1 LDHALR
7 RSRLA
12 RRLAEL
18 DLDVLVV
25 TRLPNVRYLTGFTGS
40 NAQVVLARDGDSTFL
55 TDGRYGEQARHEV
68 PDVGHSVYTAG
79 YPRPLIEAWRSLG
92 ATRVGFE
99 RKGLTYEQWE
109 QLTEVA
115 EGAELVPVGAEVEA
129 LRITKDPEEI
139 TLIAAAQEAAD
150 VAFERVILR
159 GGLREGRTTEREVA
173 RALDAAMLDA
183 GADERGFE
191 TIVAFGP
198 SAAEPHHD
206 PTDRP
211 LSRGDVVKLD
221 FGGLM
226 GGYHSDM
233 TRTVAFGEPD
243 VRLREIHDLVADGTD
258 AVIGFVETHGRD
270 DTARLLKGLEV
281 VPRRRVEHR
290 GVAFEEMDPKAIL
303 ARAPE
308 VALIDELAHANVPGS
323 GHPKRWQDVED
334 ILEAGIDVISSVNI
348 QHFESLNDVVEEITG
363 VSQREVIPDEVVRKA
378 DEIHLVDPF
387 CRP

>member
-1 LDHALR
+1 MRVLFLFGPNLGTLGRRDPESYGSQTLEEIMGEVGERGARLGHEGSWRQSDHEGEHVGWLNGAAAEGFEAAVINPGALTHYSYALR
-7 RSRLA
+7 DAVEGSG
-12 RRLAEL
+12 
-18 DLDVLVV
+18 
-25 TRLPNVRYLTGFTGS
+25 LPVIEVHLTNVRYLTGFTGS

-115 EGAELVPVGAEVEA
+115 GGAELVPVGAEVEA

-198 SAAEPHHD
+198 SAVEPHHD

-221 FGGLM
+221 FG
-226 GGYHSDM
+226 D
-233 TRTVAFGEPD
+233 
-243 VRLREIHDLVADGTD
+243 
-258 AVIGFVETHGRD
+258 
-270 DTARLLKGLEV
+270 
-281 VPRRRVEHR
+281 
-290 GVAFEEMDPKAIL
+290 
-303 ARAPE
+303 
-308 VALIDELAHANVPGS
+308 
-323 GHPKRWQDVED
+323 
-334 ILEAGIDVISSVNI
+334 
-348 QHFESLNDVVEEITG
+348 
-363 VSQREVIPDEVVRKA
+363 
-378 DEIHLVDPF
+378 
-387 CRP
+387 

>member
-1 LDHALR
+1 MDHALR
-7 RSRLA
+7 RFRLA

-243 VRLREIHDLVADGTD
+243 VRLREIHDLVAAAQRAGIAAARAGASTVDVD
-258 AVIGFVETHGRD
+258 AAARNVIRDAGHAGEYPHG
-270 DTARLLKGLEV
+270 LGHGVGLEIHEA
-281 VPRRRVEHR
+281 PFMRWDG
-290 GVAFEEMDPKAIL
+290 GV
-303 ARAPE
+303 
-308 VALIDELAHANVPGS
+308 ELAQGAVVTIEPGVYIP
-323 GHPKRWQDVED
+323 GLGGVRIEDMVEVTAD
-334 ILEAGIDVISSVNI
+334 GCREIPRSTKEL
-348 QHFESLNDVVEEITG
+348 VV
-363 VSQREVIPDEVVRKA
+363 
-378 DEIHLVDPF
+378 L
-387 CRP
+387 